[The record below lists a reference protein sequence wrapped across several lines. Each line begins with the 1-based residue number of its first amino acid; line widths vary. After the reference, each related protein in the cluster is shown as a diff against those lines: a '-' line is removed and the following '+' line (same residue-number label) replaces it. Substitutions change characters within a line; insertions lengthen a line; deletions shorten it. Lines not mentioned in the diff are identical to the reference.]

1 MLLFPNAKINL
12 GLSILNKRE
21 DGYHNLESIFLPIP
35 ITDSLEFIE
44 SDETK
49 FDCNII
55 INEEKSNSVLMAY
68 RLLNDK
74 FNLPSLSIYLYKN
87 IPIGAGIGG
96 GSADGAFM
104 LKGLNDYY
112 ELGLT
117 IQELKD
123 YANKIGSDCPFFI
136 DNKPSF
142 IEGTGE
148 ILSEM
153 ELDLSNYYFALINP
167 NIHISTREAFSNHTV
182 IKKERTSLL
191 SHIKNEP
198 IENWKKYIVNDFESS
213 VFKIYPKIEKIKE
226 KLYQKGAIYA
236 SMTGTGSTVYGI
248 FEKKIDL
255 DEFDSSYFK
264 ACVTIPTAF

>member
-44 SDETK
+44 SDEMK
-49 FDCNII
+49 FECNLV
-55 INEEKSNSVLMAY
+55 INDEKVNSVLMAY
-68 RLLNDK
+68 NLLKEK
-74 FNLPSLSIYLYKN
+74 FNLPLLSIYLYKN

-104 LKGLNDYY
+104 LKGLNECY

-117 IQELKD
+117 NQELKG

-136 DNKPSF
+136 DNKPTF
-142 IEGTGE
+142 IEEKGE
-148 ILSEM
+148 KMSEM
-153 ELDLSNYYFALINP
+153 ELDLSNYYFVIINP
-167 NIHISTREAFSNHTV
+167 NIHISTKKAFSNLTLVH
-182 IKKERTSLL
+182 KDSTSLL
-191 SHIKNEP
+191 SIIKNEP
-198 IENWKKYIVNDFESS
+198 IENWKNHIFNDFESL
-213 VFKIYPKIEKIKE
+213 VFNAHPGIEAIKE
-226 KLYQKGAIYA
+226 KLYQKGALYA

-255 DEFDSSYFK
+255 NGFNSSYFK
-264 ACVTIPTAF
+264 ACVKI

>member
-1 MLLFPNAKINL
+1 MLIFPNAKINL

-44 SDETK
+44 SDELK
-49 FDCNII
+49 FDCNIEI
-55 INEEKSNSVLMAY
+55 DNEKSNSVLMAY
-68 RLLNDK
+68 NLLKEK
-74 FNLPSLSIYLYKN
+74 FELPLLSIYLYKN

-104 LKGLNDYY
+104 LRGLNDFY

-117 IQELKD
+117 NKELKN

-142 IEGTGE
+142 VEGTGE
-148 ILSEM
+148 ILSEI
-153 ELDLSNYYFALINP
+153 ELDLSDYYFAIINP
-167 NIHISTREAFSNHTV
+167 NIHISTKEAFADLTLAN
-182 IKKERTSLL
+182 KDRASLL
-191 SHIKNEP
+191 SVIKNEP
-198 IENWKKYIVNDFESS
+198 IENWKNHIFNDFESS
-213 VFKIYPKIEKIKE
+213 VFKSHPEIEKIKTD
-226 KLYQKGAIYA
+226 LYQKGAIYA

-248 FEKKIDL
+248 FDNKIDL
-255 DEFDSSYFK
+255 TDFDSSYFK
-264 ACVTIPTAF
+264 TCVKI

>member
-21 DGYHNLESIFLPIP
+21 DGYHNLESVFLPIP

-44 SDETK
+44 SDEMK
-49 FDCNII
+49 FECNIEI
-55 INEEKSNSVLMAY
+55 DDEKSNSVLMAY
-68 RLLNDK
+68 NLLKEK
-74 FNLPSLSIYLYKN
+74 FDLPLLAIYLYKN

-104 LKGLNDYY
+104 LAGLNDYY

-117 IQELKD
+117 NQELKE

-142 IEGTGE
+142 VEGTGE
-148 ILSEM
+148 ILSEID
-153 ELDLSNYYFALINP
+153 LDLSMYYFAIINP
-167 NIHISTREAFSNHTV
+167 NIHVSTKEAFSNLE
-182 IKKERTSLL
+182 IANKNRASLL
-191 SHIKNEP
+191 SVIKNKP
-198 IENWKKYIVNDFESS
+198 IENWKNYIFNDFESS
-213 VFKIYPKIEKIKE
+213 VFKSYPEIETIKE
-226 KLYQKGAIYA
+226 NLYQNGALYA

-248 FEKKIDL
+248 FENKIDL
-255 DEFDSSYFK
+255 NEFNSSYFK
-264 ACVTIPTAF
+264 ACVKI

>member
-1 MLLFPNAKINL
+1 MLIFPNAKINL

-44 SDETK
+44 SDELK
-49 FDCNII
+49 FDCNIEI
-55 INEEKSNSVLMAY
+55 DNEKSNSVLMAY
-68 RLLNDK
+68 NLLKEK
-74 FNLPSLSIYLYKN
+74 FELPLLSIYLYKN

-104 LKGLNDYY
+104 LRGLNDFY

-117 IQELKD
+117 NKELKD

-142 IEGTGE
+142 VEGTGE
-148 ILSEM
+148 ILSEI
-153 ELDLSNYYFALINP
+153 ELDLSDYYFAIINP
-167 NIHISTREAFSNHTV
+167 NIHISTKEAFADLTLAN
-182 IKKERTSLL
+182 KDRASLL
-191 SHIKNEP
+191 SVIKNEP
-198 IENWKKYIVNDFESS
+198 IENWKNHIFNDFESS
-213 VFKIYPKIEKIKE
+213 VFKSHPEIEKIKTD
-226 KLYQKGAIYA
+226 LYQKGAIYA

-248 FEKKIDL
+248 FKNKVNLTD
-255 DEFDSSYFK
+255 FDSSYFK
-264 ACVTIPTAF
+264 TCVKI